1 MSTSLTVANIAEV
14 HALLMEIY
22 RTLGDRHISTLT
34 VDEVV
39 DIRVRCLNNAIRLQV
54 RVLDTLPPVTIK
66 QE

>member
-66 QE
+66 EN